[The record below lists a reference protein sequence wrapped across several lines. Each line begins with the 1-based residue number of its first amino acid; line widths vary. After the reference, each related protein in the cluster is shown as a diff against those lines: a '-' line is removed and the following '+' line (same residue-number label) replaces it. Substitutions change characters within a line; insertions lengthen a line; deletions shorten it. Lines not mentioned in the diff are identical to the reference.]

1 MKVKEIRELTSDK
14 ILDKITEEGN
24 LLFRLKMKHAVSP
37 LDNPLKIKETKRSV
51 ARLKT
56 ILRER
61 EIADK
66 S

>member
-1 MKVKEIRELTSDK
+1 MKIKEIRELTNDKILSK
-14 ILDKITEEGN
+14 ILDKEN

-37 LDNPLKIKETKRSV
+37 LDNPLQIKETKRSV